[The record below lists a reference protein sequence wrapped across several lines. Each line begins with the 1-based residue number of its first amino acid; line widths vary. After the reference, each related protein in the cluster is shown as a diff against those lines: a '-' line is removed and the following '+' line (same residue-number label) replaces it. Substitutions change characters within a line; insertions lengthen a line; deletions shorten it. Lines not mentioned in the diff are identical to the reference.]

1 MASPAATKR
10 AYGTSSTRWRR
21 VRDRFWCSN
30 ELTLRLGPAIAG
42 GLALLGCTNQQ
53 VAGPVLPPA
62 PLPSFAVGNAYSF
75 DDGRIERVAGTS
87 AGLVRWRGEGSFVF
101 TTTNNV
107 LLPRVAWSDTDQRG
121 ERTMSIASGALFPLA
136 RGNNVSFRATRHT
149 VEGPG
154 GAVTDVAEAW
164 QCRVDDTA
172 RVATKAGDFDTFR
185 VACSMSTVPPGTTL
199 TRTFFYAPAIDY
211 YVRREDR
218 TAAGETLAIT
228 LTGYTTAEPSLP
240 SQAARSRE
248 AARQT
253 ALESVASGATMPWRD
268 AASGVSG
275 TVRPVSTMRS
285 PQRGWCRTYE
295 ELIEANARRYHLERI
310 ACRTRGGSWQTFAG

>member
-1 MASPAATKR
+1 MR
-10 AYGTSSTRWRR
+10 G
-21 VRDRFWCSN
+21 RFWCNN
-30 ELTLRLGPAIAG
+30 ELTLRFGPAVVG
-42 GLALLGCTNQQ
+42 GLALVGCTSQQ

-62 PLPSFAVGNAYSF
+62 PLPSFAVGDAYSF
-75 DDGRIERVAGTS
+75 DDDRIERVAGTS
-87 AGLVRWRGEGSFVF
+87 AGLVRWRGAGDFVF
-101 TTTNNV
+101 TTTDNV
-107 LLPRVAWSDTDQRG
+107 LLPRVAWSDRDQRG
-121 ERTMSIASGALFPLA
+121 ERTMSVTPASLFPLSQ
-136 RGNNVSFRATRHT
+136 GNNVSFRATRHT
-149 VEGPG
+149 VEG
-154 GAVTDVAEAW
+154 GAVTDTVESW
-164 QCRVDDTA
+164 QCRVDGTA

-185 VACSMSTVPPGTTL
+185 VACSMSTVPSGSTL
-199 TRTFFYAPAIDY
+199 TRTFYYAPSINY

-240 SQAARSRE
+240 AQAARSRE

-253 ALESVASGATMPWRD
+253 ALETVASGTTMPWRD

-295 ELIEANARRYHLERI
+295 ELIEARSRGYRLEHT
-310 ACRTRGGSWQTFAG
+310 ACRTRGGSWQTIAG

>member
-21 VRDRFWCSN
+21 VRGRFWRNN

-62 PLPSFAVGNAYSF
+62 PLPSFAVGSAFSF

-121 ERTMSIASGALFPLA
+121 ERTMSVAPGALFPLA
-136 RGNNVSFRATRHT
+136 RGNSVSFRATRHT
-149 VEGPG
+149 VESPG
-154 GAVTDVAEAW
+154 GAVTDIAEAW

-240 SQAARSRE
+240 SQAVAVTRGRAADCAGDRGERCNDAVARRSVRRE
-248 AARQT
+248 RDGAAGEHDALAAAR
-253 ALESVASGATMPWRD
+253 LVP
-268 AASGVSG
+268 
-275 TVRPVSTMRS
+275 
-285 PQRGWCRTYE
+285 
-295 ELIEANARRYHLERI
+295 HL
-310 ACRTRGGSWQTFAG
+310 

>member
-10 AYGTSSTRWRR
+10 AYGTSNTRWRP
-21 VRDRFWCSN
+21 VRGRFWCNN
-30 ELTLRLGPAIAG
+30 ELTLRLGPAVAG
-42 GLALLGCTNQQ
+42 GLALLGCTSQQ
-53 VAGPVLPPA
+53 VAGPALPPA

-87 AGLVRWRGEGSFVF
+87 AGLVRWRGAGDFVF
-101 TTTNNV
+101 TTTDNV

-121 ERTMSIASGALFPLA
+121 ERTMSVAPGALFPLA
-136 RGNNVSFRATRHT
+136 RGNSVSFRATRHT
-149 VEGPG
+149 VESPG
-154 GAVTDVAEAW
+154 GAVTDIAESW

-218 TAAGETLAIT
+218 TAAGK
-228 LTGYTTAEPSLP
+228 PW
-240 SQAARSRE
+240 RSRSPDTRRRSHRCRPRRCGHARPRGRRRWRPSR
-248 AARQT
+248 AAQRCR
-253 ALESVASGATMPWRD
+253 GATQ
-268 AASGVSG
+268 
-275 TVRPVSTMRS
+275 RP
-285 PQRGWCRTYE
+285 
-295 ELIEANARRYHLERI
+295 A
-310 ACRTRGGSWQTFAG
+310 

>member
-1 MASPAATKR
+1 VRGRVLYSNSPAH
-10 AYGTSSTRWRR
+10 
-21 VRDRFWCSN
+21 
-30 ELTLRLGPAIAG
+30 RLGPAIAA

-62 PLPSFAVGNAYSF
+62 PLPRFAVGNAFSF
-75 DDGRIERVAGTS
+75 DDDRIERVAGTS
-87 AGLVRWRGEGSFVF
+87 AGLVRWRGAGDFVF
-101 TTTNNV
+101 TTTDDV

-121 ERTMSIASGALFPLA
+121 ERTMSSASGALFPLA
-136 RGNNVSFRATRHT
+136 RGNSVSFRAARHT
-149 VEGPG
+149 VEKSSGT
-154 GAVTDVAEAW
+154 VTDVAEAW

-172 RVATKAGDFDTFR
+172 RVATKAGEFDTFR

-240 SQAARSRE
+240 SQAVRSRE

-253 ALESVASGATMPWRD
+253 SLETVASGATMPWRD

-295 ELIEANARRYHLERI
+295 ESIEANAHRYHVERI
-310 ACRTRGGSWQTFAG
+310 ACRTRGGSWQTFAS